1 MLKRML
7 NSPERITY
15 ARLREVCELH
25 VAEVY
30 AKVRLAD
37 VLPIEGSG
45 LPKAF
50 YEFALQSHYDLLGSV
65 TPT

>member
-1 MLKRML
+1 MPFILRGSRMLKRML

-37 VLPIEGSG
+37 VLPI
-45 LPKAF
+45 
-50 YEFALQSHYDLLGSV
+50 
-65 TPT
+65 

>member
-45 LPKAF
+45 LPEAL
-50 YEFALQSHYDLLGSV
+50 YEFALQ
-65 TPT
+65 

>member
-15 ARLREVCELH
+15 SRLREVCVRH
-25 VAEVY
+25 AAEVY
-30 AKVRLAD
+30 SKVRLAD

-45 LPKAF
+45 LPEA
-50 YEFALQSHYDLLGSV
+50 S
-65 TPT
+65 